1 MVLDKIKDMLEKQ
14 LGIDKSKITEDSDI
28 IKDIGAD
35 SLDIVE
41 FLMDAENEWGI
52 TIEEED
58 GVGKIQVSGPNKE
71 SIDAA
76 VSKIRAIVAIP
87 EVGEVYDAK
96 VISIM
101 PYGCFVEF
109 MPGKEGLLHISEIA
123 WKRLETVEEAGIKEG
138 DTIQVKLLEIDEKT
152 GKFRLSHR
160 VLEEKPEGWEERPA
174 RRPRREGREGREG
187 GEGRPRRPQ
196 HRD

>member
-58 GVGKIQVSGPNKE
+58 VKDLHTIGDVVKYIE
-71 SIDAA
+71 SRI
-76 VSKIRAIVAIP
+76 
-87 EVGEVYDAK
+87 
-96 VISIM
+96 
-101 PYGCFVEF
+101 
-109 MPGKEGLLHISEIA
+109 
-123 WKRLETVEEAGIKEG
+123 
-138 DTIQVKLLEIDEKT
+138 
-152 GKFRLSHR
+152 
-160 VLEEKPEGWEERPA
+160 
-174 RRPRREGREGREG
+174 
-187 GEGRPRRPQ
+187 
-196 HRD
+196 

>member
-58 GVGKIQVSGPNKE
+58 VKDLHTIGDVVKYIE
-71 SIDAA
+71 SR
-76 VSKIRAIVAIP
+76 S
-87 EVGEVYDAK
+87 
-96 VISIM
+96 
-101 PYGCFVEF
+101 
-109 MPGKEGLLHISEIA
+109 
-123 WKRLETVEEAGIKEG
+123 
-138 DTIQVKLLEIDEKT
+138 
-152 GKFRLSHR
+152 
-160 VLEEKPEGWEERPA
+160 
-174 RRPRREGREGREG
+174 
-187 GEGRPRRPQ
+187 
-196 HRD
+196 

>member
-58 GVGKIQVSGPNKE
+58 VKDLHTSGDVVKYIE
-71 SIDAA
+71 SRI
-76 VSKIRAIVAIP
+76 
-87 EVGEVYDAK
+87 
-96 VISIM
+96 
-101 PYGCFVEF
+101 
-109 MPGKEGLLHISEIA
+109 
-123 WKRLETVEEAGIKEG
+123 
-138 DTIQVKLLEIDEKT
+138 
-152 GKFRLSHR
+152 
-160 VLEEKPEGWEERPA
+160 
-174 RRPRREGREGREG
+174 
-187 GEGRPRRPQ
+187 
-196 HRD
+196 

>member
-58 GVGKIQVSGPNKE
+58 VKKLHNIGDVVKYIE
-71 SIDAA
+71 SRI
-76 VSKIRAIVAIP
+76 
-87 EVGEVYDAK
+87 
-96 VISIM
+96 
-101 PYGCFVEF
+101 
-109 MPGKEGLLHISEIA
+109 
-123 WKRLETVEEAGIKEG
+123 
-138 DTIQVKLLEIDEKT
+138 
-152 GKFRLSHR
+152 
-160 VLEEKPEGWEERPA
+160 
-174 RRPRREGREGREG
+174 
-187 GEGRPRRPQ
+187 
-196 HRD
+196 